1 MIMTNEPDLGMRLA
15 SVRSQILDAALT
27 AGREPSSIT
36 TIIVTKFQPISL
48 IRELLNLGER
58 DFGENRHQEASEKA
72 AVLAN
77 TPARWHF
84 IGQLQSNKAK
94 AVRAYASVVHSLDRE
109 SLVPG
114 LSAPAVDDP
123 NNDPEPIGVFV
134 QVDLGTE
141 PGRGGVVP
149 AALDAL
155 VERVAAASGI
165 KLIGLMTVAPLEIE
179 ARRAFSR
186 LRELAEG
193 VHRTVPGA
201 TSLSMGMSGDFVD
214 AVREGATHLRL
225 GSAITGNRPVNG

>member
-1 MIMTNEPDLGMRLA
+1 MTNEPDLGMRLA

-123 NNDPEPIGVFV
+123 NEDPEPIDVFV

>member
-1 MIMTNEPDLGMRLA
+1 MSNEPDLGMRLA
-15 SVRSQILDAALT
+15 SVRSQIVDAALT

-48 IRELLNLGER
+48 VRELLDLGER
-58 DFGENRHQEASEKA
+58 DFGENRHQEASEKSVA
-72 AVLAN
+72 LEDS
-77 TPARWHF
+77 PARWHF
-84 IGQLQSNKAK
+84 VGQLQSNKAK
-94 AVRAYASVVHSLDRE
+94 AVRAYASVVHSVDRE

-114 LSAPAVDDP
+114 LSAPAVDHP
-123 NNDPEPIGVFV
+123 NNVLQPLDVFV

-155 VERVAAASGI
+155 VERVVAASGI
-165 KLIGLMTVAPLEIE
+165 TLVGLMTVAPLETE
-179 ARRAFSR
+179 PRRAFAR

-193 VHRTVPGA
+193 VRRTVPGA
-201 TSLSMGMSGDFVD
+201 TSLSMGMSGDFIE
-214 AVREGATHLRL
+214 AIMEGATHLRL

>member
-1 MIMTNEPDLGMRLA
+1 MSNEPDLGMRLA
-15 SVRSQILDAALT
+15 SVRSQIVDAALT

-48 IRELLNLGER
+48 VRELLDLGER
-58 DFGENRHQEASEKA
+58 DFGENRHQEASEKSA
-72 AVLAN
+72 ALEDS
-77 TPARWHF
+77 PARWHF
-84 IGQLQSNKAK
+84 VGQLQSNKAK
-94 AVRAYASVVHSLDRE
+94 AVRAYASVVHSVDRE

-114 LSAPAVDDP
+114 LSAPAVDHP
-123 NNDPEPIGVFV
+123 NNVLQPLDVFV

-155 VERVAAASGI
+155 VERVVAASGI
-165 KLIGLMTVAPLEIE
+165 TLVGLMTVAPLETE
-179 ARRAFSR
+179 PRRAFAR

-193 VHRTVPGA
+193 VRRTVPGA
-201 TSLSMGMSGDFVD
+201 TSLSMGMSGDFIE
-214 AVREGATHLRL
+214 AIMEGATHLRL

>member
-15 SVRSQILDAALT
+15 SVRSQIVDAALT

-36 TIIVTKFQPISL
+36 TIIVTKFQPVSL

-165 KLIGLMTVAPLEIE
+165 KLVGLMTVAPLETE
-179 ARRAFSR
+179 PRRAFAG

-193 VHRTVPGA
+193 VRRTVPGA
-201 TSLSMGMSGDFVD
+201 TSLSMGMSGDFID
-214 AVREGATHLRL
+214 AILEGATHLRL

>member
-1 MIMTNEPDLGMRLA
+1 MSNEPDLGMRLA
-15 SVRSQILDAALT
+15 SVRSQVVDAALA

-48 IRELLNLGER
+48 VRELLDLGER
-58 DFGENRHQEASEKA
+58 DFGENRHQEASEKSA
-72 AVLAN
+72 ALEDS
-77 TPARWHF
+77 PARWHF
-84 IGQLQSNKAK
+84 VGQLQSNKAK
-94 AVRAYASVVHSLDRE
+94 AVRAYASVVHSVDRE

-114 LSAPAVDDP
+114 LSAPAVDHP
-123 NNDPEPIGVFV
+123 NNVLQPLDVFV

-155 VERVAAASGI
+155 VERVVAASGI
-165 KLIGLMTVAPLEIE
+165 TLVGLMTVAPLETE
-179 ARRAFSR
+179 PRRAFAR

-193 VHRTVPGA
+193 VRRTVPGA
-201 TSLSMGMSGDFVD
+201 TSLSMGMSGDFIE
-214 AVREGATHLRL
+214 AIMEGATHLRL

>member
-1 MIMTNEPDLGMRLA
+1 MSNEPDLGMRLA
-15 SVRSQILDAALT
+15 SVRSQVVDAALA

-48 IRELLNLGER
+48 VRELLDLGER
-58 DFGENRHQEASEKA
+58 DFGENRHQEASEKSVA
-72 AVLAN
+72 LEDS
-77 TPARWHF
+77 PARWHF
-84 IGQLQSNKAK
+84 VGQLQSNKAK
-94 AVRAYASVVHSLDRE
+94 AVRAYASVVHSVDRE

-114 LSAPAVDDP
+114 LSAPAVDHP
-123 NNDPEPIGVFV
+123 NNVLQPLDVFV

-155 VERVAAASGI
+155 VERVVAASGI
-165 KLIGLMTVAPLEIE
+165 TLVGLMTVAPLETE
-179 ARRAFSR
+179 PRRAFAR

-193 VHRTVPGA
+193 VRRTVPGA
-201 TSLSMGMSGDFVD
+201 TSLSMGMSGDFIE
-214 AVREGATHLRL
+214 AIMEGATHLRL

>member
-1 MIMTNEPDLGMRLA
+1 MSNEPDLGMRLA
-15 SVRSQILDAALT
+15 SVRSQIVDAALT

-48 IRELLNLGER
+48 VRELLDLGER
-58 DFGENRHQEASEKA
+58 DFGENRHQEASEKSVA
-72 AVLAN
+72 LEDS
-77 TPARWHF
+77 PARWHF
-84 IGQLQSNKAK
+84 VGQLQSNKAK
-94 AVRAYASVVHSLDRE
+94 AVRAYASVVHSVDRE

-114 LSAPAVDDP
+114 LSAPAVDHP
-123 NNDPEPIGVFV
+123 NNVLEPLDVFV

-155 VERVAAASGI
+155 VERVVAASGI
-165 KLIGLMTVAPLEIE
+165 TLVGLMTVAPLETE
-179 ARRAFSR
+179 PRRAFAR

-193 VHRTVPGA
+193 VRRTVPGA
-201 TSLSMGMSGDFVD
+201 TSLSMGMSGDFIE
-214 AVREGATHLRL
+214 AIMEGATHLRL

>member
-1 MIMTNEPDLGMRLA
+1 MRLS
-15 SVRSQILDAALT
+15 SVRSQIVDAALT

-48 IRELLNLGER
+48 VRELLHLGER

-72 AVLAN
+72 AALTD

-94 AVRAYASVVHSLDRE
+94 AVRAYASVVHSLDRQ
-109 SLVPG
+109 SLIAG
-114 LSAPAVDDP
+114 LSAPLHEELTDTV
-123 NNDPEPIGVFV
+123 EPLDVFV

-141 PGRGGVVP
+141 LGRGGVVP

-165 KLIGLMTVAPLEIE
+165 KLVGLMTVAPLETE
-179 ARRAFSR
+179 PRRAFAR

-193 VHRTVPGA
+193 VRSTVPGA
-201 TSLSMGMSGDFVD
+201 TSLSMGMSGDFID
-214 AVREGATHLRL
+214 AILEGATHLRL
-225 GSAITGNRPVNG
+225 GSAITGNRPLNG

>member
-1 MIMTNEPDLGMRLA
+1 MSNEPDLGMRLA
-15 SVRSQILDAALT
+15 SVRSQIVDAALT

-48 IRELLNLGER
+48 VRELLDLGER
-58 DFGENRHQEASEKA
+58 DFGENRHQEASEKS
-72 AVLAN
+72 AVLEDS
-77 TPARWHF
+77 PARWHF
-84 IGQLQSNKAK
+84 VGQLQSNKAK
-94 AVRAYASVVHSLDRE
+94 AVRAYASVVHSVDRE

-114 LSAPAVDDP
+114 LSAPAVDHP
-123 NNDPEPIGVFV
+123 NNVLEPLDVFV

-155 VERVAAASGI
+155 VERVVAASGI
-165 KLIGLMTVAPLEIE
+165 TLVGLMTVAPLETE
-179 ARRAFSR
+179 PRRAFAR

-193 VHRTVPGA
+193 VRRTVPGA
-201 TSLSMGMSGDFVD
+201 TSLSMGMSGDFIE
-214 AVREGATHLRL
+214 AIMEGATHLRL